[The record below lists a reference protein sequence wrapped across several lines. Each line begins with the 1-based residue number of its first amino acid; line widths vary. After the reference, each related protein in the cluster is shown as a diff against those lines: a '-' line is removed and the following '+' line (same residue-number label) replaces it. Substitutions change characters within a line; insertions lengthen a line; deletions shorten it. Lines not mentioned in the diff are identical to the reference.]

1 MIARRSG
8 LLLRVSSF
16 TARACAG
23 AARSTNDAHESM
35 SERVRVYVNS
45 RPVDVDTGGTMLD
58 AVRASDVALGA
69 AVDSGDRALTDSRGL
84 PLDPRAVAYSG
95 AIIRVVGARAKTDPD
110 SES

>member
-1 MIARRSG
+1 
-8 LLLRVSSF
+8 
-16 TARACAG
+16 
-23 AARSTNDAHESM
+23 M

-58 AVRASDVALGA
+58 AVRASDVSLGD

-84 PLDPRAVAYSG
+84 PLDPQTVAYSG
-95 AIIRVVGARAKTDPD
+95 AIIRVIAARARIDSD

>member
-1 MIARRSG
+1 MASTSPACTIFFRSPRLCGRR
-8 LLLRVSSF
+8 
-16 TARACAG
+16 AIDI
-23 AARSTNDAHESM
+23 DAQESM

-58 AVRASDVALGA
+58 AVHAIDMALGA

-95 AIIRVVGARAKTDPD
+95 AIIRVVGARGKTDSD